1 VQLIGTPSLN
11 CGLPTAIVQAV
22 VNEID
27 VTFAALADPTRR
39 RVVELLRESPLRAGE
54 MAAQVGVSRPAM
66 SNHLKTLRASGL
78 VDVALSDED
87 GRARSYRLR
96 PERLVAL
103 KGWLSELEGQ
113 WATQLESFREHAERD
128 GEARS

>member
-1 VQLIGTPSLN
+1 
-11 CGLPTAIVQAV
+11 V

-39 RVVELLRESPLRAGE
+39 RVVELLRESPLRASE
-54 MAAQVGVSRPAM
+54 MAARVGVSRPAM
-66 SNHLKTLRASGL
+66 SNHLKALRSSGL
-78 VDVALSDED
+78 VDVALSEED

-103 KGWLSELEGQ
+103 QGWLSELEVH
-113 WATQLESFREHAERD
+113 WARQLESFREHSERG
-128 GEARS
+128 GERRS

>member
-1 VQLIGTPSLN
+1 MN
-11 CGLPTAIVQAV
+11 
-22 VNEID
+22 NID

-66 SNHLKTLRASGL
+66 SNHLKALRASGL
-78 VDVALSDED
+78 VEVGLSDED

-103 KGWLSELEGQ
+103 KDWLSQLEGQ

-128 GEARS
+128 REATS